1 MFKWTVTG
9 HLDTTIVIADTKDEA
24 KRKGTAMGAGVGC
37 KAEKIGSIYDIDW
50 PVFSIDNLKTSTD
63 YNDETPT
70 YYNYDDYG
78 TTFIMDGDDIVGDR

>member
-1 MFKWTVTG
+1 MGFRRIPQGVSVPHACRSLKNKANCWSSCEQHSKPTG
-9 HLDTTIVIADTKDEA
+9 
-24 KRKGTAMGAGVGC
+24 
-37 KAEKIGSIYDIDW
+37 YDIDW